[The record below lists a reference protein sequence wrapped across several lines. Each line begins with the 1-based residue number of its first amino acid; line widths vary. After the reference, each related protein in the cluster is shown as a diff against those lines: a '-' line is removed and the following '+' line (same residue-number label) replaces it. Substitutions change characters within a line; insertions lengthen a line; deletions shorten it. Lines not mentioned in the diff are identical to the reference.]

1 MPQVLTLFRLSCLGV
16 FFFLPC
22 PTLAAEFSGRV
33 VGVIDGDDV
42 VVLHNGLK
50 EDVRLNGIDCPE
62 KGQAYGERAKEF
74 TTGLALRKVVRV
86 LVQGSDAFGRTLGEV
101 VLPDGRVLNHELVKA
116 GLAWWF
122 RQYAP
127 ENAEVARLEK
137 EAREAKRGL
146 WRDSKPLP
154 PWVFRKIRR
163 GQPLDPS
170 DFALLDQAPPALEA
184 VPGGTPPTPQPA
196 IPTFPIIGNRRSHIY
211 HRPDCPNYSQVS
223 PENRVEFASAAAAE
237 AAGYR
242 LARNCPVE

>member
-1 MPQVLTLFRLSCLGV
+1 MLEVSCLLRLSCIALS
-16 FFFLPC
+16 FFLAC

-50 EDVRLNGIDCPE
+50 KDVRLNGIDCPE
-62 KGQAYGERAKEF
+62 KGQAYGDRAKDF
-74 TTGLALRKVVRV
+74 TTKLAFRKVVRV
-86 LVQGSDAFGRTLGEV
+86 LAQGSDTYGRTLGEV
-101 VLPDGRVLNHELVKA
+101 VLPDGRILNHELVKA

-122 RQYAP
+122 RKYAP
-127 ENAEVARLEK
+127 ENAEVAKIEK

-146 WRDSKPLP
+146 WRDSNPLP
-154 PWVFRKIRR
+154 PWVFRKVRR

-170 DFALLDQAPPALEA
+170 DFALLDQGPPTLGATAE
-184 VPGGTPPTPQPA
+184 TPPPTLQPA

-223 PENRVEFASAAAAE
+223 PDNRVEFAGTAEAE

-242 LARNCPVE
+242 RARNCPVN

>member
-1 MPQVLTLFRLSCLGV
+1 MASRRMFDSTELTV
-16 FFFLPC
+16 
-22 PTLAAEFSGRV
+22 
-33 VGVIDGDDV
+33 
-42 VVLHNGLK
+42 
-50 EDVRLNGIDCPE
+50 
-62 KGQAYGERAKEF
+62 
-74 TTGLALRKVVRV
+74 LRKGKPTVNVPRSSRPG
-86 LVQGSDAFGRTLGEV
+86 LHGGKWCECSFKALMRLGEHSAEV

-116 GLAWWF
+116 GLAWWV

-184 VPGGTPPTPQPA
+184 VPGGAPPTPQPA

-211 HRPDCPNYSQVS
+211 HRPGCPNYSQVS